1 MEKTIAVTRICVKHS
16 GLRQLAA
23 TAKTAG
29 SVDGVDSS
37 VDGVDSSV
45 DGVDSS
51 VDSVDSSSGD
61 SLGSSGGS
69 VGSSVDSVGSSSDGG
84 DHNSDGGNGGKQA
97 AMTTVC
103 FGPLKMSENLVIPLI
118 CTIAIYLHLHESKI
132 NTGVQLV
139 AL

>member
-1 MEKTIAVTRICVKHS
+1 M
-16 GLRQLAA
+16 
-23 TAKTAG
+23 AKTAG

-37 VDGVDSSV
+37 IDSVGSSV
-45 DGVDSS
+45 DGVGSSGDSVGSS
-51 VDSVDSSSGD
+51 VDGVGSSGD
-61 SLGSSGGS
+61 SLG
-69 VGSSVDSVGSSSDGG
+69 SSDGG

-103 FGPLKMSENLVIPLI
+103 FGPLKTSENLVIPLI
-118 CTIAIYLHLHESKI
+118 CAIAIYLRLHESKI